1 MPNNNSNKRHSLK
14 NRNNSKNIKRN
25 SKNIKPN
32 KKSNKKRKRK
42 SFIIK
47 SLILLGLAI
56 ILFCVGTLAVVHSK
70 FNKLDNTKIDKGDL
84 GIVSKEE
91 LNQYSEHEKIK
102 NIALFGIDS
111 EDGNGRSDSIII
123 ATIDPVHDKLKITSI
138 MRDTYV
144 SISGHGNDKINH
156 AYAYGGPQLAIKT
169 LNENFGINIEDFVS
183 VDFASL
189 PKIIDLLGGIELN
202 ITSEEINCSI
212 NINDHIDHINKE
224 MGTNTDFITTPGLQ
238 KVNGFQALAY
248 SRIRYT
254 AGGDSERTT
263 RQRIVINKLFEKALS
278 VSPTQ
283 YLGLVDKILPFI
295 KTSLNSNDILSL
307 ATKVVT
313 IGGHE
318 LEQERFPRD
327 GYYWDENINGI
338 YYLGFDADSTKQQIM
353 DYIFDDK

>member
-1 MPNNNSNKRHSLK
+1 MPNNNSNERHSLN
-14 NRNNSKNIKRN
+14 NRNNIKNR
-25 SKNIKPN
+25 KNR
-32 KKSNKKRKRK
+32 KSNKKRKRK
-42 SFIIK
+42 SFILK

-56 ILFCVGTLAVVHSK
+56 ILFSIVTLAVVHSK
-70 FNKLDNTKIDKGDL
+70 FNKLDNAQIDKEDL

-91 LNQYSEHEKIK
+91 LEQYSDHEKIK

-138 MRDTYV
+138 MRDSYV
-144 SISGHGNDKINH
+144 AISGHGNDKINH
-156 AYAYGGPQLAIKT
+156 AYAYGGAQLAIKT
-169 LNENFGINIEDFVS
+169 LNENFGLNIEDFVA

-189 PKIIDLLGGIELN
+189 PKIIDLLGGIELD
-202 ITSEEINCSI
+202 ITSEEINSSI
-212 NINDHIDHINKE
+212 NINSHIDHLNTE
-224 MGTNTDFITTPGLQ
+224 GGTNVAFITSPGLQ
-238 KVNGFQALAY
+238 KVNGVQALAY

-263 RQRIVINKLFEKALS
+263 RQRTVLNKLFEKALS

-283 YLGLVDKILPFI
+283 YLSLLDKILPFV
-295 KTSLNSNDILSL
+295 KTSLDTNDILSL
-307 ATKVVT
+307 AAKVVT
-313 IGGHE
+313 MGGHE

-338 YYLGFDADSTKQQIM
+338 YYLGFDADSTKQQMM